1 MRVVIVGGGLAGL
14 ALASAL
20 EKANVDFI
28 LLEARSRIDPQVGA
42 SIGLNA
48 AALRILDQLGA
59 AQDIIKHCAP
69 VKLSKVHRSDGL
81 LLMPPAFT
89 FPILILNIEP
99 TRFGYGAAFLDR
111 HTVLQAIAST
121 IAQKDKIMLN
131 STVLSI
137 DHTDSG
143 VTVNCEDGSSYYGDV
158 VVGCDGVNSK
168 SSVCREMFCLASKD
182 DAALFPEKEQMKMTA
197 EYNYLFG
204 ISGPIK
210 GLNVGKVNTTF
221 DMGRSILIITGKN
234 GTIYWFYRERLDKLY
249 RVGDPDFPRYSEAD
263 IKNLVHKNAWRYV
276 SETVTLGDLWKH
288 RLSCTLAGNNAIE
301 SAAAL
306 ANELKKI
313 HDGGLATPQVIRS
326 ALQRW
331 QEKRW
336 ARVHATVKEA
346 AVMCRM
352 QALDSPMA
360 SFIMNYVV
368 PNVTKLLLTVVT
380 NTVIGAEILEYLPV
394 PRQSLEGT
402 CPFNPNQG
410 TGKLASTSGIG
421 HSLDQFLQL
430 GQQLTNSDE
439 RVEWLQN
446 LQVLIYGSLLPTVFY
461 GLSLRFGMGAIS
473 PFYYFLHYV
482 FSPIEKFAAD
492 DARLTNLGYTRI
504 ILPLTL
510 LLISWPIFLAT
521 AGYPAADLTST
532 WRLSWILKPPFII
545 AIVQWILVK
554 ARISKDSMHEDSMGN
569 QKRDLPYIRGCVY
582 TLSTIS
588 AMTWISAHLSSSPL
602 ISLWSGGILEPNSV
616 GVVFSSLFWVG
627 LLIYDVKNAGMVNNK
642 WVKVLTIG
650 FAVSLF
656 AGPLVAVALGWM
668 WREEVLASKRERH
681 AITSERYEG
690 KSILEV
696 HNSASFAAG
705 EDGFGKLETS

>member
-1 MRVVIVGGGLAGL
+1 
-14 ALASAL
+14 
-20 EKANVDFI
+20 
-28 LLEARSRIDPQVGA
+28 
-42 SIGLNA
+42 
-48 AALRILDQLGA
+48 
-59 AQDIIKHCAP
+59 
-69 VKLSKVHRSDGL
+69 
-81 LLMPPAFT
+81 
-89 FPILILNIEP
+89 
-99 TRFGYGAAFLDR
+99 
-111 HTVLQAIAST
+111 
-121 IAQKDKIMLN
+121 
-131 STVLSI
+131 
-137 DHTDSG
+137 
-143 VTVNCEDGSSYYGDV
+143 
-158 VVGCDGVNSK
+158 
-168 SSVCREMFCLASKD
+168 
-182 DAALFPEKEQMKMTA
+182 MTA
-197 EYNYLFG
+197 EYNCLFG

-210 GLNVGKVNTTF
+210 GLNVGEVNTTF

-234 GTIYWFYRERLDKLY
+234 GTVYWFYRERLDKLY

-263 IKNLVHKNAWRYV
+263 IENLVHKNAWRHV
-276 SETVTLGDLWKH
+276 IETVTLGDLWKH
-288 RLSCTLAGNNAIE
+288 RLSCTLVPLEEALFNTWSWGRIATVGDNTHKMTPNTGQAGNNAIE

-368 PNVTKLLLTVVT
+368 PNVTESLLTVVT

-410 TGKLASTSGIG
+410 TGKHESLKKRAAVAAPLLVLSLWAARSASTSGIG
-421 HSLDQFLQL
+421 HSLDQFLQP
-430 GQQLTNSDE
+430 GQQLTDSDE
-439 RVEWLQN
+439 RVEWLQH
-446 LQVLIYGSLLPTVFY
+446 LQVIIHESLVYAIWLMESNRRASALTLAQLPTVFY

-492 DARLTNLGYTRI
+492 DARLTNLGYTRT

-602 ISLWSGGILEPNSV
+602 ISLRSGGILEPNSV